1 MAPII
6 VLVVLCVLI
15 VLFILYKRPK
25 KKIILPG
32 NYKQLLS
39 DHVSYYRRLDEKKK
53 VTFEEKIKGFLGY
66 VRIDGID
73 TTVDD
78 LDKLLVAS
86 SAIIPVFG
94 FEKWTYFNLK
104 NVLLYPA
111 SFNKDEF
118 LASGYEKN
126 TLGMIGNG
134 PMQRV
139 MILSKPALHFGY
151 QTESTKENTGIH
163 EFVHLLDK
171 EDGDVDGLPE
181 ALMKKKYVVPWLNM
195 ISENMI
201 AMTEGR
207 SDINVYGLTNKA
219 EFFAVVSEYFFSRP
233 DLFKEKHPDL
243 YNLMTEIFHQK
254 PPVSTQE

>member
-6 VLVVLCVLI
+6 VLVVLSVLI
-15 VLFILYKRPK
+15 VLFILYKKPK
-25 KKIILPG
+25 KKITLPA

-53 VTFEEKIKGFLGY
+53 TMFEEKIKGFLGY

-73 TTVDD
+73 TTVDE
-78 LDKLLVAS
+78 LDKLLVAA
-86 SAIIPVFG
+86 SAVIPVFG

-181 ALMKKKYVVPWLNM
+181 ALIKRKDNSKWIELVNKNIESIFL
-195 ISENMI
+195 
-201 AMTEGR
+201 GH
-207 SDINVYGLTNKA
+207 SDINSYGASNRA
-219 EFFAVVSEYFFSRP
+219 EFFAVASEYFFNQP
-233 DLFKEKHPDL
+233 VLFKENHADL
-243 YNLMTEIFHQK
+243 FEFMFMMFNQNPATI
-254 PPVSTQE
+254 